1 MWGVVMLLYSWSA
14 AELWSNRLIIFVIEV
29 EIVFFALVLEILK
42 KGFNRED
49 FVAVLSFHC
58 SRNRQ

>member
-1 MWGVVMLLYSWSA
+1 ML
-14 AELWSNRLIIFVIEV
+14 FT
-29 EIVFFALVLEILK
+29 LVLEILK
-42 KGFNRED
+42 ERFDRKD